1 VSKKAFEKIEAG
13 LKEILSGKT
22 LRGYRLKDGKIEKIS
37 GYGLNAS
44 AKIKQKKS
52 KKQKPIRRTP

>member
-1 VSKKAFEKIEAG
+1 MSKKAFEKVETG

-22 LRGYRLKDGKIEKIS
+22 LKGYRLKDGKIQKIS
-37 GYGLNAS
+37 GFGLNAS

-52 KKQKPIRRTP
+52 KKQKPIRRVP